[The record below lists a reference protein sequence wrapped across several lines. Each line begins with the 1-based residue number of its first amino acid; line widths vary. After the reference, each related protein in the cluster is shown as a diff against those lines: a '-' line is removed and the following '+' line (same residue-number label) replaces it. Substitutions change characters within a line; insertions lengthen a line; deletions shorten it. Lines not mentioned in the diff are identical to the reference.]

1 MFHLDELLKMK
12 PKIMSIQNM
21 NALPDGERIGD
32 SPYVIKHTMHRSSD
46 SFVYLAYHSVTN
58 VHVVV
63 KEFYPLVGFEY
74 QDAVLHLKR
83 NEYGEVVLLND
94 QIENLRVYQQLKLYY
109 REAAS
114 IVGNMSSE
122 KYLLSIIESFECN
135 NTIYVVSEYIPY
147 PTLDILLKEKILLPR
162 QAISLFQS
170 LLVAVESI
178 HKSGY
183 TLKSI
188 KPSNIYITDT
198 HIILGDFNPL
208 KRSYFVSRS
217 SESKTDPY
225 IAPELLSD
233 NIIGETV
240 DVYNVGRILEEMMNH
255 VGYHMMEQNVQRSKG
270 FDPGKIDYI
279 LINALKEEAGE
290 RIQTIGEIIDLLTH
304 KVVDKTKRVDIAKWF
319 VAAILIIIAVAAVR
333 KSGVLQAIDFDRFDR
348 EEEAVVEVVIQS
360 SEFKFITKRSN
371 FDFLGP
377 KMIRWSDAID
387 DVYEINITGKD
398 QPISVVVAASCI
410 DLNDFGLNPGPYKL
424 SVKNVKQDE
433 ILMDFNVVA
442 GKSDYIQAPISQ
454 KEHHFYDYESKNVE
468 WSFDYDDMF
477 RVIIYDYQSNELI
490 YDLKTEQNSL
500 DVSVLDLKKGS
511 YLMCVQGY
519 KDDDVSLYKKM
530 DLIIYGDNELK
541 DIVLNVKADDT
552 LKRGDPITWI
562 PQDKGQVN
570 IKFILEKSGDFYEY
584 SVDAIQGFATL
595 SEEMESGYYQV
606 YITHTFESISSKVN
620 EIRIL
625 VTD

>member
-1 MFHLDELLKMK
+1 
-12 PKIMSIQNM
+12 
-21 NALPDGERIGD
+21 
-32 SPYVIKHTMHRSSD
+32 
-46 SFVYLAYHSVTN
+46 VTN

-74 QDAVLHLKR
+74 QEAVLHLRR
-83 NEYGEVVLLND
+83 NEYGEVVLPND
-94 QIENLRVYQQLKLYY
+94 EIENLRVYQQLKLYY
-109 REAAS
+109 KEAAS
-114 IVGNMSSE
+114 IIGNMSSE
-122 KYLLSIIESFECN
+122 KYLVSIIESFECN
-135 NTIYVVSEYIPY
+135 NTIYVVAEYIPY

-170 LLVAVESI
+170 LLVAVDSI

-183 TLKSI
+183 TLKTI

-208 KRSYFVSRS
+208 KRSYFVTRS
-217 SESKTDPY
+217 SESISAPY

-240 DVYNVGRILEEMMNH
+240 DVYNIGRILEDMMSH

-279 LINALKEEAGE
+279 LLNTLKENPHE
-290 RIQTIGEIIDLLTH
+290 RIQSVTEMMDLLTH
-304 KVVDKTKRVDIAKWF
+304 KIVDKSKRLDVAKWF
-319 VAAILIIIAVAAVR
+319 LAAILIIIAVAAIR
-333 KSGVLQAIDFDRFDR
+333 KSGIIEAIDFERFEKDD
-348 EEEAVVEVVIQS
+348 EPIIEVVIQS

-387 DVYEINITGKD
+387 DVYELNIIGKD
-398 QPISVVVAASCI
+398 QPISAIVDANCV

-424 SVKNVKQDE
+424 SVKNVNQDE
-433 ILMDFNVVA
+433 IVMDFNVVTD
-442 GKSDYIQAPISQ
+442 KSDYLEPPVSSMVHQ
-454 KEHHFYDYESKNVE
+454 FYNSESKKIE

-477 RVIIYDYQSNELI
+477 RVIIYDYQSNQLI
-490 YDLKTEQNSL
+490 YDLKTEQKSL
-500 DVSVLDLKKGS
+500 DIAVLDLTQGS

-530 DLIIYGDNELK
+530 DITIYGDNELK
-541 DIVLNVKADDT
+541 DIILNVKTDDT
-552 LKRGDPITWI
+552 LKRGDVITWT

-570 IKFILEKSGDFYEY
+570 IKFILEETGVFYEY
-584 SVDAIQGFATL
+584 TIEAIKGVARL
-595 SEEMESGYYQV
+595 SDDIESGYYKV
-606 YITHTFESISSKVN
+606 YVTHTFESISSKVN
-620 EIRIL
+620 EIRVL